1 MLFLPVNCILI
12 LLLSYLVAQVLLSS
26 SDIIIINYNIINII
40 INLKTSTRQ
49 GKQKPLL
56 VDGACIH
63 AYTPICIHKRMHAY
77 INICMHACMNMC
89 MHACIHKHLHAC
101 MHRHLRACMHE
112 QLHACMHACMHE
124 QLHECMCMDLVCL
137 ILWCLQSLLAKK
149 NLTQFFH

>member
-77 INICMHACMNMC
+77 INICMHACIDICVHACMNSC
-89 MHACIHKHLHAC
+89 MHACTHAC
-101 MHRHLRACMHE
+101 MNSCMNAC
-112 QLHACMHACMHE
+112 AW
-124 QLHECMCMDLVCL
+124 
-137 ILWCLQSLLAKK
+137 I
-149 NLTQFFH
+149 